1 MAKSIMQARR
11 ECYIC
16 REVYCVKTVRGLEEH
31 HVFGGPRRVLS
42 ERYGL
47 KVYLCRQHHNM
58 PAEIAAHFD
67 PDVRDW
73 LHRRGQRAFEMH
85 YGHDRWM
92 AEFGKDYANEL

>member
-1 MAKSIMQARR
+1 M
-11 ECYIC
+11 
-16 REVYCVKTVRGLEEH
+16 RGLEEH